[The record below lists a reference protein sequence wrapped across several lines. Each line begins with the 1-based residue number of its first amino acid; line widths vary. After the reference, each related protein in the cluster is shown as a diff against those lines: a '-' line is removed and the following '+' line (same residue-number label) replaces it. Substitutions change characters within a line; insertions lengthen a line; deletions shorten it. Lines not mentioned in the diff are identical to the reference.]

1 MNQDIKTRT
10 NESNIYEI
18 IDLLWRRRIL
28 ILACLLGVLLP
39 IALANFT
46 MPPVYEAQTTII
58 FEQSR
63 EPLPSFDISE
73 AFSRKS
79 YIINQIEEIKSRTL
93 AEEVVR
99 LLNPEYIQLLLG
111 QREDN
116 LSPERRN
123 YKLVQRIKKNI
134 SADPIRDSDVI
145 LIKVQGPTP
154 QAAAHIGNLVAEV
167 VKERSASVKREQ
179 ASSTR
184 KFIEGQLPSVEAN
197 LSRAEEAIK
206 SFKSQNQVVSLS
218 DEAKEILTRV
228 TEADKQYVTA
238 ASDRQSIEG
247 KLNAIYDQLRAQGG
261 VSDSMLSLSAGSVA
275 DSLKSSLVGLQ
286 TEAIKLQVK
295 GYGPEHPQI
304 RNINYQI
311 TNVKARLLQELQR
324 IAQKSVLSPMPQIQ
338 GLLDQIPPLQI
349 QLATLQARELA
360 LKGILGAYDESLSK
374 LPSKELQLAR
384 LLRAKEVGENVYK
397 LLLEKYEEAKIT
409 EAGKIGNVRVI
420 DRAVPPL
427 FPIKPRKAL
436 NMAIGF
442 LVGLALG
449 VGLSFFLDSLD
460 NSIKTVEELEHGFG
474 TPVLGLIPAIQAEGQ
489 RSSRKNG
496 GDEVARIS
504 ATLVTKYTPRSH
516 VSEAYRSLRTNIQFS
531 RIDDPL
537 KTVVIS
543 SAAPSEGKSTT
554 AANLAITTAI
564 TGIRTLLVDA
574 DLRRPVI
581 HSLFGLEREP
591 GIINL
596 LAEKLPLEKVIK
608 PSGIDN
614 LSVLTCG
621 AIPPNPSE
629 LLGSQRMK
637 ELIKTLSQ
645 QYDLVLFDSPPVI
658 TVTDTAV
665 LSPQVD
671 GIVLVVKSHVTDKR
685 ALARAK
691 TILSN
696 LKATILGVILNK
708 IELSG
713 LAGGYDYYYHYNYYY
728 YAEDGAK
735 KKRRHSSKWWNILKS

>member
-1 MNQDIKTRT
+1 M
-10 NESNIYEI
+10 
-18 IDLLWRRRIL
+18 
-28 ILACLLGVLLP
+28 LP
-39 IALANFT
+39 IAIANFT
-46 MPPVYEAQTTII
+46 MPPVFEAQTTII

-79 YIINQIEEIKSRTL
+79 YIVNQIEEIKSRTL

-99 LLNPEYIQLLLG
+99 QLDPDYLQLLTG
-111 QREDN
+111 PRETG
-116 LSPERRN
+116 LPAEQRN
-123 YKLVQRIKKNI
+123 YALAQRIKKNI
-134 SADPIRDSDVI
+134 SAEPIRDSDVI

-197 LSRAEEAIK
+197 LSQAEEAIK
-206 SFKSQNQVVSLS
+206 NFKSQNQVVSLS
-218 DEAKEILTRV
+218 DEAKEILARV
-228 TEADKQYVTA
+228 TEADKQYVSA

-247 KLNAIYDQLRAQGG
+247 KLEAIYSQLKAQGA
-261 VSDSMLSLSAGSVA
+261 VSDSMLPLSAGSVA

-286 TEAIKLQVK
+286 TEAIKLQVR
-295 GYGPEHPQI
+295 GYGSDHPQI
-304 RNINYQI
+304 KNLSYQMA
-311 TNVKARLLQELQR
+311 NVKVQLTQELQR
-324 IAQKSVLSPMPQIQ
+324 IAQKSVLTPMPQIQ

-349 QLATLQARELA
+349 QLATIQAREQA
-360 LKGILGAYDESLSK
+360 LKGILGAYDADLSK

-436 NMAIGF
+436 NLAIG
-442 LVGLALG
+442 LVVGLVLG

-460 NSIKTVEELEHGFG
+460 NSVKTVEDLEHGFG
-474 TPVLGLIPAIQAEGQ
+474 TPVLGLIPAIQAEGH

-574 DLRRPVI
+574 DLRRPVV
-581 HSLFGLEREP
+581 HSLFGLDREP

-596 LAEKLPLEKVIK
+596 LAEKLPLENVIR
-608 PSGIDN
+608 PSGIEN
-614 LSVLTCG
+614 LSILTCG

-645 QYDLVLFDSPPVI
+645 RFDLVLFDSPPVI

-685 ALARAK
+685 ALDRAK

-696 LKATILGVILNK
+696 LKANILGVILNK

>member
-1 MNQDIKTRT
+1 VNQDIKTRT